1 MNTIVW
7 ITPEYFVETDIYV
20 VPSLAADYNIHWII
34 EFGGSKENVPFI
46 VDLTKAES
54 TPNLHIEYV
63 QRPDAH
69 PLSPIFGKHYWNLL
83 SLVKSYKPDVIY
95 SAILGI
101 PYIPFCILRIPRRKI
116 VFAAHNVTTPKG
128 VKHYN
133 LTKLYMGLTWN
144 WFKNFQNFSK
154 SQYNLLRTEY
164 RNKNNFY
171 APFVLKD
178 YGTPSN
184 EENEVITFLSYGR
197 IRGYKCIEVLIE
209 AAQRAKEQCDVP
221 FKVIIAG
228 ECNEWEKYQALIIYP
243 EIFDLRIKNVENDDV
258 PNLFGESHYS
268 VLPYQDIA
276 QSGALFVCINYSKP
290 SILSSLPAFTEYLT
304 DGVDGL
310 FIRPANVDDLTEKM
324 LYVLKNHNDIYPNLI
339 ENLNKNKMLNFDKDV
354 IVQKY
359 KNYFNSLL
367 CQN

>member
-1 MNTIVW
+1 MDNRRIVW
-7 ITPEYFVETDIYV
+7 VTPDYFIETDIYII
-20 VPSLAADYNIHWII
+20 PELAKYYNVIWII
-34 EFGGSKENVPFI
+34 EHSDEVPFSSQLQDI
-46 VDLTKAES
+46 NIRCDLK
-54 TPNLHIEYV
+54 LEYV
-63 QRPDAH
+63 RRPKAH
-69 PLSPIFGKHYWNLL
+69 PLSLQYWKFYWQLI
-83 SLVKSYKPDVIY
+83 SKIKSYNANIIY

-101 PYIPFCILRIPRRKI
+101 PYIPFCVLRIPKRKI

-128 VKHYN
+128 VKHYT
-133 LTKLYMGLTWN
+133 LTKLYMGLSWN

-154 SQYNLLRTEY
+154 SQYDLLRNQY
-164 RNKNNFY
+164 HDKNNFY
-171 APFVLKD
+171 APFVLKN
-178 YGTPSN
+178 YGVPTN
-184 EENEVITFLSYGR
+184 KENDIITFLSFGR
-197 IRGYKCIEVLIE
+197 IRGYKCIEVLID
-209 AAQRAKEQCDVP
+209 AAQKVKQRCNIP

-228 ECNEWEKYQALIIYP
+228 ECDEWDKYQSLIMNP
-243 EIFDLRIKNVENDDV
+243 EIFDLRIKCVENEDI

-290 SILSSLPAFTEYLT
+290 PILSSLPAFTEYLT

-324 LYVLKNHNDIYPNLI
+324 LYVLKNHNDIYPKLV
-339 ENLNKNKMLNFDKDV
+339 ENLNKNKALNFDKDV

-359 KNYFNSLL
+359 KNYFDSLL